1 MKKSRYALVGAVV
14 IAAIVLS
21 GCPNILGGFPLDP
34 EERIERF
41 IDVVDQDDPSIADIK
56 AQFHPDA
63 QEPGVI
69 DETSWSQTVFDPDTR
84 PFQFGPRSV
93 DPENPDYPGSVTVT
107 TEFESKA
114 YSGRNALTV
123 VFTLLPDPDNEDN
136 WLIREIDPGTEAADI
151 IRSVW

>member
-63 QEPGVI
+63 QEP
-69 DETSWSQTVFDPDTR
+69 
-84 PFQFGPRSV
+84 
-93 DPENPDYPGSVTVT
+93 
-107 TEFESKA
+107 
-114 YSGRNALTV
+114 
-123 VFTLLPDPDNEDN
+123 
-136 WLIREIDPGTEAADI
+136 
-151 IRSVW
+151 